1 MILEINYGKKND
13 KKQNKTKQKHAETKQ
28 HVTEK
33 PIGQWKIYFFLQI
46 RTQKYLNT
54 NENKT

>member
-1 MILEINYGKKND
+1 MVRKMT

-33 PIGQWKIYFFLQI
+33 PIGQ
-46 RTQKYLNT
+46 
-54 NENKT
+54 